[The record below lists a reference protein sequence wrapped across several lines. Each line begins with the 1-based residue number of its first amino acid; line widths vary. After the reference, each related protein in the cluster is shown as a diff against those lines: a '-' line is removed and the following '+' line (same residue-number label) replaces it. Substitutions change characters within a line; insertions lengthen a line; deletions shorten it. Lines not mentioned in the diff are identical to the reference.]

1 MSERG
6 TLIFFCG
13 KMGAGKSTLA
23 RRLAEEDGAILLS
36 EDAWLAALYPEEIR
50 EFADYLKYSARLKGV
65 LTDHVRSVLRSGRSV
80 VMDFPGNTRNQRG
93 WFREI
98 LSGEDSGEGDLPH
111 RLYYLRS
118 SDEACLRRLA
128 KRREEEPERAH
139 FDTEEVFRHVTGFFQ
154 EPGDDEG
161 FEVVI
166 VDMESA

>member
-1 MSERG
+1 MNEG

-23 RRLAEEDGAILLS
+23 RRIAEEEGAILLS
-36 EDAWLAALYPEEIR
+36 EDAWLSALFPEEIR

-65 LTDHVRSVLRSGRSV
+65 LTAHVRSLLKSGKSV
-80 VMDFPGNTRNQRG
+80 VMDFPGNTRRQRG
-93 WFREI
+93 WFRDI

-139 FDTEEVFRHVTGFFQ
+139 FDTEDVFRHVTGFFQ
-154 EPGDDEG
+154 EPAEDEA
-161 FEVVI
+161 FEVFV
-166 VDMESA
+166 VDRDLA